1 MNFLLDTHA
10 FIWALFDSSK
20 LSDPGKGYIL
30 NPENNIFVSII
41 SFWEISL
48 KYNLGK
54 ISFDNVTPDQLP
66 SYAENSGFS
75 ILNLEPNIVASFHKL
90 PIENHKDPFDRL
102 IIWQSINSDIPLI
115 SKDIQF
121 EKYKKY
127 NLKVIW

>member
-1 MNFLLDTHA
+1 MSFILDTHA

-20 LSDPGKGYIL
+20 LSDHVKEVVL
-30 NPENNIFVSII
+30 NPENNIYVSII

-66 SYAENSGFS
+66 TYAENSGFS
-75 ILNLEPNIVASFHKL
+75 IFNLEPNIVASFHKL

-102 IIWQSINSDIPLI
+102 IIWQSINCEISLI

-127 NLKVIW
+127 NLKVLW